1 MDLPCHSKSPEAF
14 LTYQSKHAINR
25 IPRATYRLQLRADFG
40 CGQVQQLVRYLDELG
55 ISDLYLSPLFR
66 ARKDSSHGYDV
77 VDHSAIEPEFG
88 SLSEF
93 KAMAREVRSRGMGIL
108 LDVVPNHMGINDP
121 GNKWWHDVLE
131 NGRLSRY
138 AKNFDIDWDR
148 LAENMRNRI
157 LLPTLGDH
165 FGRELEKGSLQ
176 LGYQAGR
183 FYVSY
188 YDDRF
193 PLAPDTWQRHSHTGG
208 RVP

>member
-1 MDLPCHSKSPEAF
+1 M
-14 LTYQSKHAINR
+14 
-25 IPRATYRLQLRADFG
+25 
-40 CGQVQQLVRYLDELG
+40 
-55 ISDLYLSPLFR
+55 
-66 ARKDSSHGYDV
+66 

-88 SLSEF
+88 SLAEF
-93 KAMAREVRSRGMGIL
+93 EAMAREVRSRGMGIL

-121 GNKWWHDVLE
+121 GNRWWHDVLE

-193 PLAPDTWQRHSHTGG
+193 PLAPDTWQVILTLAAEYLDDDTEAANQLHAIIEQLNSLPEWSDDSDAA
-208 RVP
+208 VAEALSCSE